1 MSEIGPARAVLLTAL
16 GQALIIKL
24 IGQAALLG
32 RDPVPDAAAAC
43 VVLAWFVAVT
53 GEYVAVALWA
63 VHWADPEA
71 RCDVTSSPHR
81 RD

>member
-1 MSEIGPARAVLLTAL
+1 MGLARAVLLTAL

-53 GEYVAVALWA
+53 GGCVAVALWA